1 MRYFLILFSAIF
13 IISCGG
19 NSENANQPAN
29 AKSANTN
36 SPNANANA
44 NNPLATTRTPDA
56 PMNNNAPT
64 LAPVLNAYYEALNKK
79 DEAGVKRFLSQS
91 AVKYFE
97 DEAKSEKKSL
107 LAYLL
112 EAEEPLNEKREIR
125 NEKIEG
131 DSAVAEIKGGSLGN
145 WTPNKFVKENGE
157 WKFAS
162 PKESLALQ
170 DIPKTNAPANEAK

>member
-1 MRYFLILFSAIF
+1 MRYFLFLLLAIF
-13 IISCGG
+13 IINCGG
-19 NSENANQPAN
+19 TAENATQPTNAKPAN
-29 AKSANTN
+29 ANAS
-36 SPNANANA
+36 NANANA
-44 NNPLATTRTPDA
+44 NNPLATTKKPDA
-56 PMNNNAPT
+56 PLNNNAPT
-64 LAPVLNAYYEALNKK
+64 LAPVLSGYYDALNKK

-97 DEAKSEKKSL
+97 DEAKSEKKTL

-145 WTPNKFVKENGE
+145 WTPNKFVRENGE

-162 PKESLALQ
+162 PKDSLALQ
-170 DIPKTNAPANEAK
+170 DIPRTNAPANSAK

>member
-1 MRYFLILFSAIF
+1 MRYLLILFSAIF
-13 IISCGG
+13 IISCSGG
-19 NSENANQPAN
+19 A
-29 AKSANTN
+29 ANTN
-36 SPNANANA
+36 APVNGKTANANLSNASSNA
-44 NNPLATTRTPDA
+44 NNPLATTRTPEA
-56 PMNNNAPT
+56 PLNNNAPT
-64 LAPVLNAYYEALNKK
+64 LAPVLNGYYDALSKK

-97 DEAKSEKKSL
+97 DEAKSEKKTL

-131 DSAVAEIKGGSLGN
+131 DAATAEIRGGSLGN

-170 DIPKTNAPANEAK
+170 DIPRTNAPTNSAK